1 MKVHMSD
8 STDNERPE
16 PNESPELAALRAQFA
31 DYLTDSGETE
41 DTLRLDVTPAG
52 LLAVCQTLRDDP
64 TCSFDYPADLTAY
77 DTGEQFVLWY
87 RLYSMS
93 HHRNAVLHVV
103 LNRDHPVVPSV
114 TSIWPGMN
122 WHERECFDLYGIEFT
137 GHPDMEGP
145 ARMRIL
151 LPEDWEGHPFR
162 KDYTPVFSG
171 NPLHGPQETN

>member
-1 MKVHMSD
+1 MIHMSD
-8 STDNERPE
+8 PTDNRGLE
-16 PNESPELAALRAQFA
+16 PHESPELAALRTRFA

-64 TCSFDYPADLTAY
+64 ALAFDYPADLTAY
-77 DTGEQFVLWY
+77 DTGEQCVLWY

-93 HHRNAVLHVV
+93 RHRNAILHVA
-103 LNRDHPVVPSV
+103 LNRERPVVPSV

-137 GHPDMEGP
+137 GHPDMGDP

-151 LPEDWEGHPFR
+151 LPEDWEGYPFR
-162 KDYTPVFSG
+162 KDYTPIFSG
-171 NPLHGPQETN
+171 DPLHGPQETN